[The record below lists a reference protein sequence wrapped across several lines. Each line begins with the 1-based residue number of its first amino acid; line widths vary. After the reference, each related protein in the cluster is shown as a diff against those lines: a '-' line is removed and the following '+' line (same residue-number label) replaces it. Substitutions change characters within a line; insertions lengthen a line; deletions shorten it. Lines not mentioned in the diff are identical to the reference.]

1 MEPDGFI
8 QSARLLADGGG
19 NPSQESLR
27 RAVSTAY
34 YALFHALC
42 YAFADLFV
50 GDSPDARASDEWHQA
65 YRSLDH
71 GLLARQCRHSDV
83 NRYSRGLRFFAKTF
97 EKLQTDRHKA
107 DYSPRDNYNQDETR
121 VIISDAETAIAA
133 FHAAPEGERRR
144 FVAYAA
150 LRRRSG

>member
-27 RAVSTAY
+27 RAISTAY

-71 GLLARQCRHSDV
+71 GILARQCRHADV
-83 NRYSRGLRFFAKTF
+83 NRYSPGLRFFAKIF
-97 EKLQTDRHKA
+97 ETLQANRHRA
-107 DYSPRDNYNQDETR
+107 DYSPRANYDQDGTLDF
-121 VIISDAETAIAA
+121 ISDAESAIAA
-133 FHAAPEGERRR
+133 FRAAPEGERRR

-150 LRRRSG
+150 LRRRSS